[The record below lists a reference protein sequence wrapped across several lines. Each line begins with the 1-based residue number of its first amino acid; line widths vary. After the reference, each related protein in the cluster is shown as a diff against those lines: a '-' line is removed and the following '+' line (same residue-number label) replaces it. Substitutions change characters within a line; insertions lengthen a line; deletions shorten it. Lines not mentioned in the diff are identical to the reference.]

1 MLARMFTI
9 EGRREKLD
17 EFFQA
22 GEKKVLPALQRLEGF
37 EGSLVLAN
45 LQNGKV
51 LVVTFWEGE
60 EAMRSGEE
68 AAYWFR
74 SFSAEAACGEVT
86 NVESYEVIVS
96 DYERA
101 LH

>member
-1 MLARMFTI
+1 MFARMFAI
-9 EGRREKLD
+9 EGRREHLD
-17 EFFQA
+17 AFFQA

-45 LQNGKV
+45 RQNGKV
-51 LVVTFWEGE
+51 LVVTLWEGE
-60 EAMRSGEE
+60 EAMRSGQE

-74 SFSAEAACGEVT
+74 AFSAEVVCGEVT
-86 NVESYEVIVS
+86 NVERYEVIVS